1 MSRDESRKS
10 FPQPCRDSLSRL
22 TSLLRRLSRLTSL
35 LREREGASRPA
46 PTNHLTPRH
55 PIVYTCPMSF
65 AAVHAVAAFR
75 HPRGRGAASIA
86 TSTTTR
92 TTGTGTTTGGAGCGG
107 ETD

>member
-1 MSRDESRKS
+1 V
-10 FPQPCRDSLSRL
+10 P
-22 TSLLRRLSRLTSL
+22 
-35 LREREGASRPA
+35 PA

-92 TTGTGTTTGGAGCGG
+92 TTGTGITTGGAGCGG